1 MLPSSK
7 IELLTLEQ
15 LKKDLILSGFD
26 SVLNTEI
33 CLEDNLNK
41 MISFFDDNKSNDL
54 NKMYHFLYRL
64 DLSETEFKNLLE
76 FDIEQLVYL
85 VFNRAKKKV
94 VFKTNFN

>member
-1 MLPSSK
+1 M
-7 IELLTLEQ
+7 
-15 LKKDLILSGFD
+15 GF
-26 SVLNTEI
+26 
-33 CLEDNLNK
+33 
-41 MISFFDDNKSNDL
+41 SFYDNKSNDL